1 MLIRKSSKVLWMDM
15 RDSATIHKIVCKELD
30 DRFEEYK
37 DYFSKDELYAIVSK
51 RILTTGENARTIK
64 NKIQTILEE
73 LLFEKFLEN
82 GSTDT
87 YSLNFIEE
95 V

>member
-1 MLIRKSSKVLWMDM
+1 M
-15 RDSATIHKIVCKELD
+15 
-30 DRFEEYK
+30 
-37 DYFSKDELYAIVSK
+37 
-51 RILTTGENARTIK
+51 TTGENARTIK
-64 NKIQTILEE
+64 NKIQTVLEE

>member
-1 MLIRKSSKVLWMDM
+1 MDM

>member
-1 MLIRKSSKVLWMDM
+1 M